1 MDGMKDE
8 CLNMSIYYSIMAN
21 YRFLPKIKYKPQI
34 SDIARQIPSSLKLQ
48 KKSLHINLIYILRNK
63 QLKHKIT
70 TDISVVFS
78 MTFFQEVQVV
88 TKQNMSLADKEI
100 KSEIT

>member
-1 MDGMKDE
+1 MG
-8 CLNMSIYYSIMAN
+8 N

-63 QLKHKIT
+63 QLKHEIT